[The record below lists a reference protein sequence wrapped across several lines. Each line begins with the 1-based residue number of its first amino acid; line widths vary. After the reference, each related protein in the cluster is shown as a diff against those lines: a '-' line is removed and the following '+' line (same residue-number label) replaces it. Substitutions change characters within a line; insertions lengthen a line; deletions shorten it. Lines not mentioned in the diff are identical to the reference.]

1 MKLLITFLCIANM
14 PAFLLSQHLTSIDIV
29 SSLDRSSIF
38 LLKPDGTT
46 SNNST
51 HKSNFRVGLN
61 FSFRIFDKTYFKTGI
76 RYAQLGYVES
86 YNEYKGPDQ
95 TILFEKV
102 LIDQQ
107 YIEVPLIFRY
117 DFRTKKT
124 TIYFEFGLAP
134 HFYLKTK
141 HTIQNSHFND
151 SSYYRDPIYLNN
163 IRMRLAYIIGFGINH
178 NISKQLQLFVQP
190 TYRFYP
196 KFSNTIINRGQISMG
211 FEFGVRRVISFVDKE
226 D

>member
-1 MKLLITFLCIANM
+1 MRFLIIFFCFINT
-14 PAFLLSQHLTSIDIV
+14 PAFLLSQHQSSIDIV
-29 SSLDRSSIF
+29 SSLDYSSIF
-38 LLKPDGTT
+38 LLKPDETT
-46 SNNST
+46 SNNGT
-51 HKSNFRVGLN
+51 HKINYRFGGNFN
-61 FSFRIFDKTYFKTGI
+61 FRIFDRTSFKTGI

-86 YNEYKGPDQ
+86 YQEYERPDQ
-95 TILFEKV
+95 TILFARV

-117 DFRTKKT
+117 EFGSKKT
-124 TIYFEFGLAP
+124 SIYSEFGIAP
-134 HFYLKTK
+134 HFYLRTK
-141 HTIQNSHFND
+141 HTIQNSHFKD
-151 SSYYRDPIYLNN
+151 SYYYRNPIYLNN
-163 IRMRLAYIIGFGINH
+163 IRMRIAYIIGLGINH

-211 FEFGVRRVISFVDKE
+211 FEFGVRRAISIADKE